1 VVKRENRHV
10 PTATTGAQAA
20 EGRPSAASRDPRAQ
34 RSREAVLRAAVEEL
48 GAVGYG
54 AFTVE
59 SVAARAGIAKST
71 FYRHWPDRL
80 AVIVDALETFHA
92 QMRPV
97 DHSGSYREQ
106 VVVMLEHVAL
116 ILADSPFAA
125 CIPALV
131 DGAERDPAVA
141 RFHHAYSAARR
152 AELAAVV
159 DAGIASGE
167 LPAGTDVPLVVLCL
181 LGPLLYARLMT
192 DAPFDGRDVRALV
205 EAVLP
210 RVTP

>member
-1 VVKRENRHV
+1 MARKWKTRPV
-10 PTATTGAQAA
+10 PSSLPVDDRAPD
-20 EGRPSAASRDPRAQ
+20 RPSAVSRDPRAR

-71 FYRHWPDRL
+71 FYRHWPDGL

-97 DHSGSYREQ
+97 EESRSSREQ
-106 VVVMLEHVAL
+106 LVVMLEHVAV
-116 ILADSPFAA
+116 ILSDSPFAA

-141 RFHHAYSAARR
+141 RFHHGYSAARR
-152 AELAAVV
+152 AEVAAVL
-159 DAGIASGE
+159 DAGIARGE
-167 LPAGTDVPLVVLCL
+167 LAAGVDVPLTVLCL
-181 LGPLLYARLMT
+181 LGPLFYRRLMT
-192 DAPFDGRDVRALV
+192 DRPFARDEVRALV
-205 EAVLP
+205 DLVLP
-210 RVTP
+210 G

>member
-1 VVKRENRHV
+1 MGPV
-10 PTATTGAQAA
+10 PTTSTRPTTAA
-20 EGRPSAASRDPRAQ
+20 VAGRPSAVSRDPRAQ

-71 FYRHWPDRL
+71 FYRHWPDGL
-80 AVIVDALETFHA
+80 AVIADALETFHA

-106 VVVMLEHVAL
+106 LVVMLEHVAR

-141 RFHHAYSAARR
+141 RFHHTYSAARR

-159 DAGIASGE
+159 EAGMASGE
-167 LPAGTDVPLVVLCL
+167 LLTSTDVALVVLCL
-181 LGPLLYARLMT
+181 LGPLFYSRLMT
-192 DAPFDGRDVRALV
+192 DAVFDGDDVRALV
-205 EAVLP
+205 DTVLP
-210 RVTP
+210 PVAP

>member
-1 VVKRENRHV
+1 V
-10 PTATTGAQAA
+10 PTTSTRPATAA
-20 EGRPSAASRDPRAQ
+20 ARGGRPSAVSRDPRAR

-71 FYRHWPDRL
+71 FYRHWPDGL
-80 AVIVDALETFHA
+80 AVISDALETFHA
-92 QMRPV
+92 QMRPM

-106 VVVMLEHVAL
+106 LVVMLEHVAH

-141 RFHHAYSAARR
+141 RFHHTYSAARR

-159 DAGIASGE
+159 EAGIASGE
-167 LPAGTDVPLVVLCL
+167 LPASADVTLVVLCL
-181 LGPLLYARLMT
+181 LGPLFYSRLMT
-192 DAPFDGRDVRALV
+192 NASFGEHDVRALV
-205 EAVLP
+205 DAVLP
-210 RVTP
+210 PVTR

>member
-1 VVKRENRHV
+1 V
-10 PTATTGAQAA
+10 PTTSTHLDTATARG
-20 EGRPSAASRDPRAQ
+20 GRPSAVSRDPRAR

-71 FYRHWPDRL
+71 FYRHWPDGL
-80 AVIVDALETFHA
+80 AVISDALETFHA
-92 QMRPV
+92 QMRPL
-97 DHSGSYREQ
+97 DRSGSYREQ
-106 VVVMLEHVAL
+106 LVVMLEHVAQ

-141 RFHHAYSAARR
+141 RFHHTYSAGRR

-159 DAGIASGE
+159 EAGIASGE
-167 LPAGTDVPLVVLCL
+167 LPASADVTLVVLCL
-181 LGPLLYARLMT
+181 LGPLFYSRLMT
-192 DAPFDGRDVRALV
+192 NASFDGHDVRALV
-205 EAVLP
+205 DAVLP
-210 RVTP
+210 PVTP